1 MKDLY
6 RILCRDTYLNI
17 PLKFS
22 DCYSVKNC
30 NQLMRTH
37 YKTDTPINWNK
48 ADINVAYAIM
58 KCLPYIR
65 DVDKGR
71 LLQETRNEELVPA
84 AAGFFEIK
92 RNKQS
97 YKASNFLLDYLGYNL
112 SGNDDCDNNL
122 SYFQDYFYLCREMH
136 CKVSIGFKSSKKVI
150 EAHDDMA
157 ERHRNRLHHV
167 SVPKNSVFYPLREL
181 LPSDFEWI
189 KGGKRLREE
198 GIQMKHCV
206 NMYYRDINDDRC
218 AIYSFVMDG
227 KRYTIEFVA
236 ISTKKYSKYRI
247 RQIFG
252 YHNSV
257 CPDEVRK
264 YVKNI
269 ITKRSED
276 ITK

>member
-1 MKDLY
+1 
-6 RILCRDTYLNI
+6 
-17 PLKFS
+17 
-22 DCYSVKNC
+22 
-30 NQLMRTH
+30 
-37 YKTDTPINWNK
+37 
-48 ADINVAYAIM
+48 
-58 KCLPYIR
+58 
-65 DVDKGR
+65 
-71 LLQETRNEELVPA
+71 
-84 AAGFFEIK
+84 
-92 RNKQS
+92 
-97 YKASNFLLDYLGYNL
+97 
-112 SGNDDCDNNL
+112 
-122 SYFQDYFYLCREMH
+122 
-136 CKVSIGFKSSKKVI
+136 
-150 EAHDDMA
+150 MA

-206 NMYYRDINDDRC
+206 NVYYRNINDDRC
-218 AIYSFVMDG
+218 AIYSLVMDG

-236 ISTKKYSKYRI
+236 ISTKKYRKYRI